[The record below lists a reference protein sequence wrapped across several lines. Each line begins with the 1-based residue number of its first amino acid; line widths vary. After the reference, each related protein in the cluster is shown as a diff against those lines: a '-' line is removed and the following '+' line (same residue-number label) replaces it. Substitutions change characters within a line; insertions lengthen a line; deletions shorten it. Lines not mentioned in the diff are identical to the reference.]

1 MTTRISPPAHPR
13 TSITV
18 LIPSHKLDNALKRL
32 GWGPSPGFQDCGNRM
47 LVRAYPDRSSP
58 AYNMK
63 IFNRTDLSPWSLAP
77 ALLAAMLAAPA
88 AQGTSFNCKKA
99 RTSVEQ
105 QVCKDKTLSKKDE
118 TVEPLYQQSVKGL
131 KGVAAKQA
139 RKNQESWLEL
149 RDACTSFEWPGL
161 PVRQA
166 HLRTEIA
173 LPTRAAI
180 FDPPVA
186 PTTWNERRTSGR
198 HTCRPCL
205 SGSNWRYRR

>member
-1 MTTRISPPAHPR
+1 
-13 TSITV
+13 
-18 LIPSHKLDNALKRL
+18 
-32 GWGPSPGFQDCGNRM
+32 
-47 LVRAYPDRSSP
+47 
-58 AYNMK
+58 MK

-149 RDACTSFEWPGL
+149 RDACTSFE
-161 PVRQA
+161 
-166 HLRTEIA
+166 
-173 LPTRAAI
+173 
-180 FDPPVA
+180 
-186 PTTWNERRTSGR
+186 
-198 HTCRPCL
+198 CL
-205 SGSNWRYRR
+205 DYQYAKRIYELK